1 MQRCIRCIAYAG
13 GRQVIL
19 LDTVSVVTDVA
30 PPRDRAQKRRPDE
43 HQRGCR
49 CTTDGQAPLSRCA
62 SMGLSF

>member
-30 PPRDRAQKRRPDE
+30 PPRDRPQKRRPDE

-49 CTTDGQAPLSRCA
+49 CAATEDQAVARSLRVDE
-62 SMGLSF
+62 L